1 MDNNHPP
8 PNQGLIGNPPR
19 LILLPSVAAI
29 VSDVPICETILQ
41 AVSAAGAHLPP
52 NKFSMILPLLWDPVD
67 GPFNN
72 RFLQWAPSRASRNI
86 KDRVM
91 VIMDWYSQWEND
103 TTPYPSAVQ
112 SLAKRLYDEHQD
124 AQEEVAEEKH

>member
-29 VSDVPICETILQ
+29 VSDVPICEAIFQ

-52 NKFSMILPLLWDPVD
+52 NKFSIILTLLWDPVD

-72 RFLQWAPSRASRNI
+72 GFLQWASYRASRNI
-86 KDRVM
+86 KDHTM
-91 VIMDWYSQWEND
+91 AIMDGHSQCGTM
-103 TTPYPSAVQ
+103 TTLHILLRSIL
-112 SLAKRLYDEHQD
+112 S
-124 AQEEVAEEKH
+124 